1 MTFEEAKYV
10 VGFFFLFMV
19 ALPMTVMG
27 LIMLKK

>member
-10 VGFFFLFMV
+10 VGFLSLFMV
-19 ALPMTVMG
+19 ALPMVVMG